1 MAFPAS
7 FTKNAALYPCGK
19 LSRFHTFSTCKASYM
34 PYVFQQTANSKS
46 DYANNRNAV
55 VGVSIVILSRTH
67 ILKKH
72 FIPFA
77 DIKIKSLPLQ

>member
-1 MAFPAS
+1 MWQIEP
-7 FTKNAALYPCGK
+7 
-19 LSRFHTFSTCKASYM
+19 FSH
-34 PYVFQQTANSKS
+34 SKS

-72 FIPFA
+72 FISFA